1 MYRHM
6 ATNKYKC
13 CSVMCYK
20 DPPVVK
26 TFKAAL
32 QVWLQMATN

>member
-1 MYRHM
+1 MYRHV

-20 DPPVVK
+20 APSMIK
-26 TFKAAL
+26 KLKAAL